1 MSFNKN
7 NLIRVQYDKS
17 SYNFQAKCSF
27 LGHFLTKQNKNKNKK
42 QTISHF
48 SLLPSLSDVPRVKR
62 DLFSK
67 KWNDLMF
74 IGE

>member
-1 MSFNKN
+1 MLFNKH
-7 NLIRVQYDKS
+7 NLIRVHYDKS

-27 LGHFLTKQNKNKNKK
+27 LGHFLTKQKNQKKN

-62 DLFSK
+62 DFFSK
-67 KWNDLMF
+67 K
-74 IGE
+74 IE